1 MLAMQQLVSRR
12 NNWCW
17 EADVSVRHTG
27 APVFEIEGDPGS
39 IRGRI
44 AVMRDR
50 ASDCESIAWSLQE
63 ISVSGWSGRA
73 ADRFHEHFKL
83 QPEKWWCASATF
95 GRAAD
100 AWENYASALEQ
111 AQARAAEAKIS
122 YEAGVAS
129 VEAALAEQQWA
140 AAHPKQDMFGV
151 PVFDMSYHP
160 ERDTRPGEAMKAQ
173 AVVDFEAAVSDTD
186 AAGETLAQTLYEQA
200 NRSPDPSWAPVHFAK
215 RTVAGIFDGVWG
227 LLSLQYG
234 MALEGMWDYG
244 RYMLGWITWDELQA
258 KQKQNKIS
266 PEDLFALR
274 DAIMA
279 DPAGFAKKMG
289 LALINAEGWKDDPG
303 AALGELVPAA
313 VLAALTA
320 GGGNAARAAAVLESL
335 PLIGEGMMLRDM
347 GMGLG
352 TLALKGAGR
361 LGIGADGAV
370 GRLSSHLDDYLR
382 THGMEDL
389 ADEWKEKRL
398 RVLPRSAD
406 DLMERIPLTDKQT
419 GGGEPPTEGLV
430 DGVKGGDLAK
440 QREVVLG
447 VKPDGSS
454 YTYDE
459 WKAEN
464 GEFAVNKHGE
474 KEWVDHWP
482 PNDGYEGE
490 PIVYSS
496 VAEYVEDFGKD
507 VDRIGHP
514 DGSYLGA
521 IEDGVPASFE
531 ERSLRPT
538 SVNDYYYQYEFTEVP
553 LPEGWTIKSGKA
565 AAWNQQPGGATQLQV
580 MKNDGKPASVQELLT
595 NGILKGK
602 DKPVGIHG

>member
-1 MLAMQQLVSRR
+1 M
-12 NNWCW
+12 
-17 EADVSVRHTG
+17 SVRHTG

-39 IRGRI
+39 IRGRV

-100 AWENYASALEQ
+100 AWENYASTLEQ
-111 AQARAAEAKIS
+111 AQARAAQAKIS

-129 VEAALAEQQWA
+129 VDAALAEQQWA
-140 AAHPKQDMFGV
+140 AAHPKQDMFGM
-151 PVFDMSYHP
+151 PVFDLSYHP

-173 AVVDFEAAVSDTD
+173 AITDFEAAVSDTD
-186 AAGETLAQTLYEQA
+186 AAGEELAQILNEQA
-200 NRSPDPSWAPVHFAK
+200 SRSPDPSWAPVHFAK
-215 RTVAGIFDGVWG
+215 RAVAGVFDGVWS
-227 LLSLQYG
+227 LLSMQYG

-258 KQKQNKIS
+258 KHKQKTIS
-266 PEDLFALR
+266 LEDLFALR

-289 LALINAEGWKDDPG
+289 LALINVDGWKDDPG

-398 RVLPRSAD
+398 RVVPRSAE
-406 DLMERIPLTDKQT
+406 DLASRVPLNSYQLDGK
-419 GGGEPPTEGLV
+419 PAPHEGLV
-430 DGVKGGDLAK
+430 DDVMGADMARR
-440 QREVVLG
+440 RELVLG
-447 VKPDGSS
+447 VNPDGSS
-454 YTYDE
+454 RTYAE
-459 WKAEN
+459 WEEAHSYIKVMPDGTE
-464 GEFAVNKHGE
+464 ERII
-474 KEWVDHWP
+474 DWP
-482 PNDGYEGE
+482 PNGGYDGE
-490 PIVYSS
+490 PTMYSS
-496 VAEYVEDFGKD
+496 VEEYIRDYGRD

-514 DGSYLGA
+514 DGNYLGA
-521 IEDGVPASFE
+521 IEDGHPASFE
-531 ERSLRPT
+531 ERSLRPD
-538 SVNDYYYQYEFTEVP
+538 SVNDHYYQYEFTENP
-553 LPEGWTIKSGKA
+553 LPEGWTIKSGKVA
-565 AAWNQQPGGATQLQV
+565 PWGQQPGGATQLQV
-580 MKNDGKPASVQELLT
+580 IKDDGSFASVNDLIKHK
-595 NGILKGK
+595 ILKGK
-602 DKPVGIHG
+602 EHPVGLS

>member
-1 MLAMQQLVSRR
+1 MGVT
-12 NNWCW
+12 
-17 EADVSVRHTG
+17 HTG
-27 APVFEIEGDPGS
+27 APTFEIKGDPAA
-39 IRGRI
+39 IRERI

-50 ASDCESIAWSLQE
+50 ASDFERIAWSLQE

-73 ADRFHEHFKL
+73 AERFHEHFKL
-83 QPEKWWCASATF
+83 QPDKWWCASATF

-100 AWENYASALEQ
+100 AWEVYASALEQ
-111 AQARAAEAKIS
+111 AQTRAAEAKAA
-122 YEAGVAS
+122 YEEGIAA
-129 VEAALAEQQWA
+129 VEAALAERKWA
-140 AAHPKQDMFGV
+140 AEHPQTDIFGL
-151 PVFDMSYHP
+151 PVVDFSYHP
-160 ERDTRPGEAMKAQ
+160 EWDTRPGEAAKAQ
-173 AVVDFEAAVSDTD
+173 AVADFDAAVSDTD
-186 AAGETLAQTLYEQA
+186 AAGETLAQTLHEQA
-200 NRSPDPSWAPVHFAK
+200 NRSPDPSWAPVHFMK
-215 RTVAGIFDGVWG
+215 RAVAGTFDAVWG
-227 LLSLQYG
+227 LLSMQYG

-244 RYMLGWITWDELQA
+244 RYMLGWITWDELKA
-258 KQKQNKIS
+258 KEATL
-266 PEDLFALR
+266 PHEDMLALR
-274 DAIMA
+274 DAILA
-279 DPAGFAKKMG
+279 DPAGFAKKMA
-289 LALINAEGWKDDPG
+289 LALLNVEGWKDDPG

-335 PLIGEGMMLRDM
+335 PIIGEGMMLRDM

-389 ADEWKEKRL
+389 ANEWKEKRL

-406 DLMERIPLTDKQT
+406 DLMERIPLTDKQA
-419 GGGEPPTEGLV
+419 GGGEPPTEGLI

-464 GEFAVNKHGE
+464 GEFVENEKGE

-482 PNDGYEGE
+482 PNDGYDGE
-490 PIVYSS
+490 PKVYSS
-496 VAEYVEDFGKD
+496 VAEYVEDFGRD

-514 DGSYLGA
+514 SGSYLGA

-538 SVNDYYYQYEFTEVP
+538 SVNDYYYQYEFTEAT

-580 MKNDGKPASVQELLT
+580 MKNDGEPASVQELLA

-602 DKPVGIHG
+602 DEPVGIHG

>member
-1 MLAMQQLVSRR
+1 M
-12 NNWCW
+12 
-17 EADVSVRHTG
+17 SVRHTG

-289 LALINAEGWKDDPG
+289 LALINADGWKDDPG
-303 AALGELVPAA
+303 AALGELVPAT

-335 PLIGEGMMLRDM
+335 PIIGEGMMLRDM

-389 ADEWKEKRL
+389 ANEWKEKRL

-406 DLMERIPLTDKQT
+406 DLMERIPLTDKQA

-459 WKAEN
+459 WNAEN
-464 GEFAVNKHGE
+464 GHFEVNEKGE

-482 PNDGYEGE
+482 PNDGYDGE

-514 DGSYLGA
+514 GGSYLGA

-538 SVNDYYYQYEFTEVP
+538 SVNDYYYQYEFTEDP
-553 LPEGWTIKSGKA
+553 LPEGWTIRSGKA

-580 MKNDGKPASVQELLT
+580 MKNDGKPASVQELLA

>member
-1 MLAMQQLVSRR
+1 M
-12 NNWCW
+12 
-17 EADVSVRHTG
+17 SVRHTG

-39 IRGRI
+39 IRGRV

-83 QPEKWWCASATF
+83 QPEKWWCASTTF

-100 AWENYASALEQ
+100 AWENYASTLEQ
-111 AQARAAEAKIS
+111 AQARAAQAKIS

-129 VEAALAEQQWA
+129 VDAALAEQQWA
-140 AAHPKQDMFGV
+140 AAHPKVDIFGM

-160 ERDTRPGEAMKAQ
+160 ERDTRPGEAMKTQ
-173 AVVDFEAAVSDTD
+173 AIADFEAAVSDTD
-186 AAGETLAQTLYEQA
+186 AAGEELAQMLYEQA

-215 RTVAGIFDGVWG
+215 RTIAGIFDGVWG
-227 LLSLQYG
+227 LLSMQYG

-258 KQKQNKIS
+258 KHKQKTIS
-266 PEDLFALR
+266 AEDLFALR

-279 DPAGFAKKMG
+279 DPAGFAKKMWD
-289 LALINAEGWKDDPG
+289 ALINAEGWKDDPG

-320 GGGNAARAAAVLESL
+320 GGGNAARAAAALESL

-361 LGIGADGAV
+361 LGLGADGVV
-370 GRLSSHLDDYLR
+370 GRLSSRLDDYLR
-382 THGMEDL
+382 SHGMEDL
-389 ADEWKEKRL
+389 ANEWKEKRL

-406 DLMERIPLTDKQT
+406 DLMERIPLTDKQA

-490 PIVYSS
+490 PTVYSS

-514 DGSYLGA
+514 SGSYLGA

-538 SVNDYYYQYEFTEVP
+538 SVNDYYYQYEFTEAP

-565 AAWNQQPGGATQLQV
+565 AAWNQQPGGAAQLQV
-580 MKNDGKPASVQELLT
+580 MKSDGEPASVQELLAKG
-595 NGILKGK
+595 NLKGK
-602 DKPVGIHG
+602 AKPVGIHG

>member
-1 MLAMQQLVSRR
+1 M
-12 NNWCW
+12 
-17 EADVSVRHTG
+17 SVRHTG

-173 AVVDFEAAVSDTD
+173 AIADFEAAVSDTD

-320 GGGNAARAAAVLESL
+320 GGGNAARATAVLESL
-335 PLIGEGMMLRDM
+335 PLIGEGAMLRDM

-370 GRLSSHLDDYLR
+370 GRMSSHLDDYLR

>member
-1 MLAMQQLVSRR
+1 M
-12 NNWCW
+12 
-17 EADVSVRHTG
+17 SVRHTG

-100 AWENYASALEQ
+100 AWENYASTLEQ

-140 AAHPKQDMFGV
+140 AAHPKQDMFGM

-173 AVVDFEAAVSDTD
+173 AVADFEAAVSDTD

-227 LLSLQYG
+227 LLSMQYG
-234 MALEGMWDYG
+234 LALEGMRDYG

-279 DPAGFAKKMG
+279 DPTGFAKKMWD
-289 LALINAEGWKDDPG
+289 ALINAEGWEDDPG

-335 PLIGEGMMLRDM
+335 PIIGEGMMLRDM

-389 ADEWKEKRL
+389 ANEWKEKRL

-406 DLMERIPLTDKQT
+406 DLMARIPLTDKQA

-490 PIVYSS
+490 PKVYSS

-514 DGSYLGA
+514 SGSYLGA

-538 SVNDYYYQYEFTEVP
+538 SVNDYYYQYEFTEAP
-553 LPEGWTIKSGKA
+553 LPEGWTIRSGKA
-565 AAWNQQPGGATQLQV
+565 AAWNQQPGGAAQLQV
-580 MKNDGKPASVQELLT
+580 MKSDGGPASVQELLA

>member
-1 MLAMQQLVSRR
+1 M
-12 NNWCW
+12 
-17 EADVSVRHTG
+17 SVRHTG

-50 ASDCESIAWSLQE
+50 ASDCESIAWSLQV

-83 QPEKWWCASATF
+83 EPEKWWCASATF

-129 VEAALAEQQWA
+129 VEAALAEQQWT

-173 AVVDFEAAVSDTD
+173 AIADFEAAVSDTD
-186 AAGETLAQTLYEQA
+186 AAGEQLAQILYEQA

-215 RTVAGIFDGVWG
+215 RAVAGIFDGVWG

-279 DPAGFAKKMG
+279 DPTGFAKKMG
-289 LALINAEGWKDDPG
+289 LALINVDGWKDDPG

-320 GGGNAARAAAVLESL
+320 GGGNAARATAVLESL
-335 PLIGEGMMLRDM
+335 PLIGEGAMLRDM

-370 GRLSSHLDDYLR
+370 GRMSSHLDDYLR

>member
-1 MLAMQQLVSRR
+1 M
-12 NNWCW
+12 
-17 EADVSVRHTG
+17 SVRHTG
-27 APVFEIEGDPGS
+27 APVFDIEGDPGS
-39 IRGRI
+39 IRGRV

-83 QPEKWWCASATF
+83 QPDKWWCASATF

-100 AWENYASALEQ
+100 AWEVYASALEQ

-140 AAHPKQDMFGV
+140 SAHPKVGIFGM
-151 PVFDMSYHP
+151 PVYDLSYHP

-173 AVVDFEAAVSDTD
+173 AVADFEAAVSDTD

-215 RTVAGIFDGVWG
+215 RAVAGVFDGVWS
-227 LLSLQYG
+227 LLSMQYG

-258 KQKQNKIS
+258 KHKQKTIS
-266 PEDLFALR
+266 LEDLFALR

-279 DPAGFAKKMG
+279 DPAGFAKKMWD
-289 LALINAEGWKDDPG
+289 ALINAEGWKDDPG

-335 PLIGEGMMLRDM
+335 PVIGEGMMLRDM
-347 GMGLG
+347 GVNLG
-352 TLALKGAGR
+352 TLALKGAAYMEF
-361 LGIGADGAV
+361 GAGGV
-370 GRLSSHLDDYLR
+370 TGRLSSHLDDYLR

-389 ADEWKEKRL
+389 ADYWKAKRAFHL
-398 RVLPRSAD
+398 RSVPDSAE
-406 DLMERIPLTDKQT
+406 DLASRVPLTNYQT
-419 GGGEPPTEGLV
+419 GGEAPPTEGLV
-430 DGVKGGDLAK
+430 DGYKGANLAK
-440 QREVVLG
+440 QRELILG
-447 VKPDGSS
+447 ERPDGTS
-454 YTYDE
+454 YTY
-459 WKAEN
+459 
-464 GEFAVNKHGE
+464 
-474 KEWVDHWP
+474 KEWQAQHGHEVLNNQTWLSKWVVDWP
-482 PNDGYEGE
+482 PNDGYAGE
-490 PIVYSS
+490 PTIYSS
-496 VAEYVEDFGKD
+496 VEDYVRDFGGD

-514 DGSYLGA
+514 AGSYLGA
-521 IEDGVPASFE
+521 IEDGTPASFE
-531 ERSLRPT
+531 ERSLQPT
-538 SVNDYYYQYEFTEVP
+538 SVNDYYYQYEFTGEQ
-553 LPEGWTIKSGKA
+553 LPEGWTIKSGKVA
-565 AAWNQQPGGATQLQV
+565 GWGQQPGGATQLQV
-580 MKNDGKPASVQELLT
+580 LGEDGKPVSVNRLLQER
-595 NGILKGK
+595 ILKGK
-602 DKPVGIHG
+602 KVSVGLPLI

>member
-1 MLAMQQLVSRR
+1 M
-12 NNWCW
+12 
-17 EADVSVRHTG
+17 SVRHTG

-83 QPEKWWCASATF
+83 QPDKWWCASATF

-100 AWENYASALEQ
+100 AWEVYASALEQ

-140 AAHPKQDMFGV
+140 SAHPKVGIFGM
-151 PVFDMSYHP
+151 PVYDLSYHP

-173 AVVDFEAAVSDTD
+173 AVADFEAAVSDTD

-215 RTVAGIFDGVWG
+215 RAVAGVFDGVWS
-227 LLSLQYG
+227 LLSMQYG

-258 KQKQNKIS
+258 KHKQKTIS
-266 PEDLFALR
+266 LEDLFALR

-279 DPAGFAKKMG
+279 DPAGFAKKMWD
-289 LALINAEGWKDDPG
+289 ALINAEGWKDDPG

-335 PLIGEGMMLRDM
+335 PVIGEGMMLRDM
-347 GMGLG
+347 GVNLG
-352 TLALKGAGR
+352 TLALKGAAYMEF
-361 LGIGADGAV
+361 GAGGV
-370 GRLSSHLDDYLR
+370 TGRLSSHLDDYLR

-389 ADEWKEKRL
+389 ADYWKAKRAFHL
-398 RVLPRSAD
+398 RSVPDSAE
-406 DLMERIPLTDKQT
+406 DLASRVPLTNYQT
-419 GGGEPPTEGLV
+419 GGEAPPTEGLV
-430 DGVKGGDLAK
+430 DGYKGANLAK
-440 QREVVLG
+440 QRELILG
-447 VKPDGSS
+447 ERPDGTS
-454 YTYDE
+454 YTY
-459 WKAEN
+459 
-464 GEFAVNKHGE
+464 
-474 KEWVDHWP
+474 KEWQAQHGHEVLNNQTWLSKWVVDWP
-482 PNDGYEGE
+482 PNDGYAGE
-490 PIVYSS
+490 PTIYSS
-496 VAEYVEDFGKD
+496 VEDYVRDFGGD

-514 DGSYLGA
+514 AGSYLGA
-521 IEDGVPASFE
+521 IEDGTPASFE
-531 ERSLRPT
+531 ERSLQPT
-538 SVNDYYYQYEFTEVP
+538 SVNDYYYQYEFTGEQ
-553 LPEGWTIKSGKA
+553 LPEGWTIKSGKVA
-565 AAWNQQPGGATQLQV
+565 GWGQQPGGATQLQV
-580 MKNDGKPASVQELLT
+580 LGEDGKPVSVNRLLQER
-595 NGILKGK
+595 ILKGK
-602 DKPVGIHG
+602 KVSVGLPLI

>member
-1 MLAMQQLVSRR
+1 M
-12 NNWCW
+12 
-17 EADVSVRHTG
+17 SVTHKG
-27 APVFEIEGDPGS
+27 APTFEIKGDPAA

-50 ASDCESIAWSLQE
+50 ASDFERIAWSLQE

-100 AWENYASALEQ
+100 AWEVYASTLEQ

-140 AAHPKQDMFGV
+140 AAHPKQDMFGM

-173 AVVDFEAAVSDTD
+173 AIADFNAAVGDTD
-186 AAGETLAQTLYEQA
+186 AAGEALAQTLHEQA
-200 NRSPDPSWAPVHFAK
+200 SRSPDPSWAPVHFAK
-215 RTVAGIFDGVWG
+215 RAVAGVFDGVWG

-258 KQKQNKIS
+258 KQKKIS
-266 PEDLFALR
+266 PEDFFALR

-279 DPAGFAKKMG
+279 DPAGFAKKMWD
-289 LALINAEGWKDDPG
+289 ALINAEGWKDDPG
-303 AALGELVPAA
+303 AALGELVPAT

-320 GGGNAARAAAVLESL
+320 GGGTAARASAVLESL

-361 LGIGADGAV
+361 LGVGADGAV

-382 THGMEDL
+382 SHGMEDL
-389 ADEWKEKRL
+389 ADHWKAKRAFHL
-398 RVLPRSAD
+398 RSLPDSAE
-406 DLMERIPLTDKQT
+406 DLASRVPLNTHQSNGKP
-419 GGGEPPTEGLV
+419 PPTEGLV
-430 DGVKGGDLAK
+430 DDVMGADMVRR
-440 QREVVLG
+440 RELVLG
-447 VKPDGSS
+447 VKPDGTS
-454 YTYDE
+454 YTYEE
-459 WKAEN
+459 WRAE
-464 GEFAVNKHGE
+464 HGHIE
-474 KEWVDHWP
+474 ISPRTGKEEWVIDWP
-482 PNDGYEGE
+482 PNDGYAGE
-490 PIVYSS
+490 PTVYSS
-496 VAEYVEDFGKD
+496 VEEYIRDFGGD

-514 DGSYLGA
+514 DGNFLGV
-521 IEDGVPASFE
+521 IEDGHPASFE
-531 ERSLRPT
+531 ERSLRPD
-538 SVNDYYYQYEFTEVP
+538 SVNDHYYQYEFTEDP

-565 AAWNQQPGGATQLQV
+565 APWGQQPGGATQLQV
-580 MKNDGKPASVQELLT
+580 IKDDGKAASITDLLKE
-595 NGILKGK
+595 GILKGK
-602 DKPVGIHG
+602 ESPVGLHG

>member
-1 MLAMQQLVSRR
+1 M
-12 NNWCW
+12 
-17 EADVSVRHTG
+17 SVRHTG

-39 IRGRI
+39 IRGRV

-100 AWENYASALEQ
+100 AWENYASTLEQ
-111 AQARAAEAKIS
+111 AQARAAQAKIS

-129 VEAALAEQQWA
+129 VDAALAEQQWA
-140 AAHPKQDMFGV
+140 AAHPKVDIFGM

-160 ERDTRPGEAMKAQ
+160 ERDTRPGEAMKTQ
-173 AVVDFEAAVSDTD
+173 AIADFEAAVSDTD
-186 AAGETLAQTLYEQA
+186 AAGEELAQMLYEQA

-215 RTVAGIFDGVWG
+215 RTIAGIFDGVWG
-227 LLSLQYG
+227 LLSMQYG

-258 KQKQNKIS
+258 KHKQRTIS
-266 PEDLFALR
+266 AEDLFALR

-279 DPAGFAKKMG
+279 DPAGFAKKMWD
-289 LALINAEGWKDDPG
+289 ALINAEGWKDDPG

-320 GGGNAARAAAVLESL
+320 GGGNAARAAAALESL

-361 LGIGADGAV
+361 LGLGADGVV
-370 GRLSSHLDDYLR
+370 GRLSSRLDDYLR
-382 THGMEDL
+382 SHGMEDL
-389 ADEWKEKRL
+389 ANEWKEKRL

-406 DLMERIPLTDKQT
+406 DLMERIPLTDKQA

-490 PIVYSS
+490 PTVYSS

-514 DGSYLGA
+514 SGSYLGS

-538 SVNDYYYQYEFTEVP
+538 SVNDYYYQYEFTEAP

-565 AAWNQQPGGATQLQV
+565 AAWNQQPGGAAQLQV
-580 MKNDGKPASVQELLT
+580 MKSDGEPASVQELLA

>member
-1 MLAMQQLVSRR
+1 M
-12 NNWCW
+12 
-17 EADVSVRHTG
+17 SVRHTG

-73 ADRFHEHFKL
+73 ADRFQEHFKL
-83 QPEKWWCASATF
+83 QPDKWWCASATF

-100 AWENYASALEQ
+100 AWENYASALER

-140 AAHPKQDMFGV
+140 AAHPKQDMFGM

-173 AVVDFEAAVSDTD
+173 AVADFEAAVSDTD

-215 RTVAGIFDGVWG
+215 RTVAGIFDGVWS
-227 LLSLQYG
+227 LLSMQYG
-234 MALEGMWDYG
+234 LALEGMRDYG

-361 LGIGADGAV
+361 LGLGADGVA

-389 ADEWKEKRL
+389 ANEWEEKRL

-406 DLMERIPLTDKQT
+406 DLMERIPLTDKQV

-454 YTYDE
+454 YTYEE
-459 WKAEN
+459 WNAEN
-464 GEFAVNKHGE
+464 GHFKVNEEGE

-482 PNDGYEGE
+482 PNDGYDGE
-490 PIVYSS
+490 PKVYSS

-514 DGSYLGA
+514 GGSYLGA

-538 SVNDYYYQYEFTEVP
+538 SVNDYYYQYEFTEAP

-580 MKNDGKPASVQELLT
+580 MKNDGKPASVQELLA

>member
-1 MLAMQQLVSRR
+1 M
-12 NNWCW
+12 
-17 EADVSVRHTG
+17 SVRHTG

-39 IRGRI
+39 IRGRV

-100 AWENYASALEQ
+100 AWENYASTLEQ
-111 AQARAAEAKIS
+111 VQARAAQAKIS

-129 VEAALAEQQWA
+129 VDAALAEQQWA
-140 AAHPKQDMFGV
+140 AAHPKVDIFGM

-160 ERDTRPGEAMKAQ
+160 ERDTRPGEAMKTQ
-173 AVVDFEAAVSDTD
+173 AIADFEAAVSDTD
-186 AAGETLAQTLYEQA
+186 AAGEELAQMLYEQA

-215 RTVAGIFDGVWG
+215 RTIAGIFDGVWG
-227 LLSLQYG
+227 LLSMQYG

-258 KQKQNKIS
+258 KHKQKTIS
-266 PEDLFALR
+266 AEDLFALR

-279 DPAGFAKKMG
+279 DPAGFAKKMWD
-289 LALINAEGWKDDPG
+289 ALINAEGWKDDPG

-320 GGGNAARAAAVLESL
+320 GGGNAARAAAALESL

-361 LGIGADGAV
+361 LGLGADGVV
-370 GRLSSHLDDYLR
+370 GRLSSRLDDYLR
-382 THGMEDL
+382 SHGMEDL
-389 ADEWKEKRL
+389 ANEWKEKRL

-406 DLMERIPLTDKQT
+406 DLMERIPLTDKQA

-490 PIVYSS
+490 PTVYSS

-514 DGSYLGA
+514 SGSYLGA

-538 SVNDYYYQYEFTEVP
+538 SVNDYYYQYEFTEAP

-565 AAWNQQPGGATQLQV
+565 AAWNQQPGGAAQLQV
-580 MKNDGKPASVQELLT
+580 MKSDGEPASVQELLA

>member
-1 MLAMQQLVSRR
+1 M
-12 NNWCW
+12 
-17 EADVSVRHTG
+17 SVRHTG

-39 IRGRI
+39 IRGRV

-100 AWENYASALEQ
+100 AWEVYASALEQ

-140 AAHPKQDMFGV
+140 SAHPKVGIFGM
-151 PVFDMSYHP
+151 PVYDLSYHP
-160 ERDTRPGEAMKAQ
+160 ERDTRPGEAIKTQ
-173 AVVDFEAAVSDTD
+173 AIADFEAAVSDTD
-186 AAGETLAQTLYEQA
+186 AAGEELANTLYEQA

-215 RTVAGIFDGVWG
+215 RTIAGIFDGVWG

-258 KQKQNKIS
+258 KHKQNTIS
-266 PEDLFALR
+266 AEDLFALR

-279 DPAGFAKKMG
+279 DPAGFAKKMWD
-289 LALINAEGWKDDPG
+289 ALINVDGWKDDPG

-320 GGGNAARAAAVLESL
+320 GGGNAARATAVLESL
-335 PLIGEGMMLRDM
+335 PVIGEGMVLRDM

-352 TLALKGAGR
+352 ALTLKGAGR
-361 LGIGADGAV
+361 LGLGADGVA

-389 ADEWKEKRL
+389 ANEWKEKRL

-406 DLMERIPLTDKQT
+406 DLMERIPLTDKQA

-464 GEFAVNKHGE
+464 GEFAVNEHGE

-482 PNDGYEGE
+482 PHDGYEGE
-490 PIVYSS
+490 PKVYSS

-514 DGSYLGA
+514 SGSYLGA

-538 SVNDYYYQYEFTEVP
+538 SVNDYYYQYEFTEAP

-565 AAWNQQPGGATQLQV
+565 AAWNQQPGGAAQLQV
-580 MKNDGKPASVQELLT
+580 MKSDGEPASVQELLA